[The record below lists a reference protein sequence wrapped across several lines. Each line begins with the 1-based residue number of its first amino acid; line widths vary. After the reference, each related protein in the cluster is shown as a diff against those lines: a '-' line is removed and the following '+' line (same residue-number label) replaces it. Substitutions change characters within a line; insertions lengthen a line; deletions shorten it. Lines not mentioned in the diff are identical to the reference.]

1 MSNFLLWLHGYQN
14 VDSDDV
20 RWRLVAPWV
29 SEAWGLPLLIAGL
42 VLLAAVVVGFYTFL
56 QPAGRPRAKA
66 ALAAT
71 RVVLATLLL
80 LMLAEPALVFPVVTT
95 PRPQLWVLFDGTD
108 SMAIQDELSSPERSA
123 LADVTGQAATVTGDA
138 PSRADYVRSYINR
151 PEEQNLL
158 HRLHERF
165 DVRTFI
171 FDNSLRELPDFTE
184 WTANRELVKQR
195 LTTTGQYT
203 ALGEAFQE
211 LSRRR
216 STSSLAG
223 VVVFSDFNQNS
234 GPSAETAASRLQVP
248 FYTVGIGPPAAKDIR
263 VRMDAPLWMTKNE
276 RSTVQVVVEHEG
288 IEQPLANVRLYAQR
302 QDETGTLD
310 SPARL
315 EIGERRVELTSS
327 SVPINFAF
335 TPEVTGQ
342 YTFVAEVDPLEGE
355 VVDQNNRAE
364 REVNIRDDFLRLMYV
379 EHEPTWEWRFIKEVF
394 HRDKLVGMR
403 GFRTFLRS
411 ADPKVRQMNEL
422 FVPTMTPQR
431 SAFFAGDVIF
441 LGDMQASSLST
452 RFAEMTKEFVGRF
465 GGGLVVISGPRF
477 GPGQLYGTPIADMLP
492 VVVDPDLTRSDEAF
506 ELQLTPDGEATSFM
520 RLGNS
525 DAENQK
531 AWKNLGKLPW
541 YQPVRRASSAPGT
554 KVLAV
559 HPTDRCVDGQPQP
572 LIAIRQYGEGLVV
585 YLAFNE
591 TWRLRRMYG
600 EKYYRQ
606 FWGQMIHQLASRRAL
621 GTQKRFVVQ
630 TDRQQYKVDDKVILT
645 VEAFDADYQPL
656 SDDDL
661 PQQRLTA
668 EVFVPG
674 RQSDGTQRIEQYNV
688 ARRKDAQFEA
698 RIPVDTSGE
707 YRVRVRDPVTG
718 KYAEANFRVA
728 DLSVER
734 RSAVRNMALQHDLA
748 RVHPGGQA
756 VELVEAD
763 KLAELIKL
771 PRREETSIQIV
782 HLWSTWPTFFLVMLL
797 MIGEW
802 LGRKWI
808 SWP

>member
-1 MSNFLLWLHGYQN
+1 MTDLLLRLHGYR
-14 VDSDDV
+14 DADTGDA

-29 SEAWGLPLLIAGL
+29 SEPWGTAVLILALIAL
-42 VLLAAVVVGFYTFL
+42 VVIVIGFYVWF
-56 QPAGRPRAKA
+56 QPSGRPRVKA

-71 RVVLATLLL
+71 RVTLGAILL
-80 LMLAEPALVFPVVTT
+80 LMLAEPALVFPVVTA

-108 SMAIQDELSSPERSA
+108 SMGIQDELSSSERAA
-123 LADVTGQAATVTGDA
+123 LADVTGLSTAATDEP
-138 PSRADYVRSYINR
+138 PSRADYVRAYVQR
-151 PEEQNLL
+151 EPEQNLL
-158 HRLHERF
+158 HRLNERF

-171 FDNSLRELPDFTE
+171 FDNNLRELPDFDK
-184 WTANRELVKQR
+184 WTSSDEQVRQR
-195 LTTTGQYT
+195 LTTAGQYT

-223 VVVFSDFNQNS
+223 VLVFSDFNQNS
-234 GPSAETAASRLQVP
+234 GPSAEAEAARLQVP
-248 FYTVGIGPPAAKDIR
+248 FYTVGIGPPAAKDLR

-288 IEQPLANVRLYAQR
+288 VEQPLANVRLYAR
-302 QDETGTLD
+302 RLDEAGTIEA
-310 SPARL
+310 PARL

-327 SVPINFAF
+327 FVPINFPF
-335 TPEVTGQ
+335 TPDVTGQ
-342 YTFVAEVDPLEGE
+342 YTLVAEVDPVEGE
-355 VVDQNNRAE
+355 VIDQNNRAE

-411 ADPKVRQMNEL
+411 ADPRVRQTNEL

-431 SAFFAGDVIF
+431 STFFAGDVIF

-477 GPGQLYGTPIADMLP
+477 GPGQLYGTPLADMLP
-492 VVVDPDLTRSDEAF
+492 VVVDPDLTRRDEEF
-506 ELQLTPDGEATSFM
+506 ELQLTPDGETTSFM
-520 RLGNS
+520 RLGS
-525 DAENQK
+525 TEAENRR
-531 AWKNLGKLPW
+531 AWQNLGKLPW

-572 LIAIRQYGEGLVV
+572 LIALRQYGEGIVV
-585 YLAFNE
+585 YVAFNE

-656 SDDDL
+656 DDSEL
-661 PQQRLTA
+661 PQQRLVA

-674 RQSDGTQRIEQYNV
+674 RQSDGGQRIEQYHV
-688 ARRKDAQFEA
+688 ARRKDALFEA
-698 RIPVDTSGE
+698 RIPVDIGGE
-707 YRVRVRDPVTG
+707 YRVRVQDPVTG
-718 KYAEANFRVA
+718 KHAEANFRVA

-734 RSAVRNMALQHDLA
+734 RSAVRNVALQNDLA
-748 RVHPGGQA
+748 RVHPAGRA
-756 VELVEAD
+756 VELAEAD
-763 KLAELIKL
+763 RLIDEIQL
-771 PRREETSIQIV
+771 QVREETTIQTI
-782 HLWSTWPTFFLVMLL
+782 HLWSTWPMFLLVVML

-802 LGRKWI
+802 LGRKWV